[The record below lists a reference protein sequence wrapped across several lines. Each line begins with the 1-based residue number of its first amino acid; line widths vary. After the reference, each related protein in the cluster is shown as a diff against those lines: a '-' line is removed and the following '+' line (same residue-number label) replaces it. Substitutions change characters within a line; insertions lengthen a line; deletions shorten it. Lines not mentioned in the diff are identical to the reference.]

1 MKTKR
6 EVLGEFAE
14 KGYCSGIECS
24 DCAYLEICG
33 SKERL
38 TIKGRLQKIGAMAIL
53 RMFREKKKPLIRV
66 GTKIKFDNGKIAE
79 VRLNEVGYQLC
90 FIDSRYTTID
100 YLVDKTW
107 EVIE

>member
-6 EVLGEFAE
+6 EMLKQFAQG
-14 KGYCSGIECS
+14 KSCVGIYCN
-24 DCAYLEICG
+24 DCPLHLNNKCLTTT
-33 SKERL
+33 SRL
-38 TIKGRLQKIGAMAIL
+38 ARIGAMAIL

-66 GTKIKFDNGKIAE
+66 GTKIKFGDGKIAE

-90 FIDSRYTTID
+90 FIDGRYATID